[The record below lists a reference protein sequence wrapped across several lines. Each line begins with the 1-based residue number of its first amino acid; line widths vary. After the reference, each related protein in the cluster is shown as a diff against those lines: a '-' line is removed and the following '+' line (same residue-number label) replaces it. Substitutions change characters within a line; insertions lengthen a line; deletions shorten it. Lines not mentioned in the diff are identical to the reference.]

1 MFKKSILFLFY
12 FFPFIFI
19 SWKLITLQY
28 CSGFCHTLTWIIH
41 GFTCILHPDPPWQFL
56 KAYSKYHLMTHISN
70 SLFEKALMHFW
81 RLKNIFFQVVYSLTT
96 TLVWSLLPNIC
107 PFQLRLIFFC
117 QTLLFPTTFKN
128 NPLHFGLQNSHLIKI
143 QQFIY
148 TELPTSKR
156 TLWKNTVC
164 WLVAL

>member
-1 MFKKSILFLFY
+1 MVFAIHWHESAMDLHVFSI
-12 FFPFIFI
+12 PIP
-19 SWKLITLQY
+19 
-28 CSGFCHTLTWIIH
+28 
-41 GFTCILHPDPPWQFL
+41 PDNSS
-56 KAYSKYHLMTHISN
+56 KHISKYHLMTHISN

-107 PFQLRLIFFC
+107 PFQLHLIFSC
-117 QTLLFPTTFKN
+117 QTLLFPATFKN

-156 TLWKNTVC
+156 TFMKKHSLLTACTLKF
-164 WLVAL
+164 